1 MKKIILS
8 ILILIAL
15 VFVNGCYYVFNG
27 QFKSMEKLE
36 QGKGLN
42 LYECCSIYSIH
53 TAAWMTS
60 WILCPEAADQCFLMA
75 FSKEGSTHIRKS
87 NFMKSKYIRTLAA
100 SNQNKEMFVINYPLN
115 EITSN
120 RESSLRN
127 EMRYA
132 LAFDGAKF
140 FRITNPETNTEVGN
154 ELRLEVKY
162 DNYTAVYNMGL
173 VKITFN
179 WQLLRYIQDL
189 GWLSKCTIIYRCS

>member
-1 MKKIILS
+1 
-8 ILILIAL
+8 
-15 VFVNGCYYVFNG
+15 
-27 QFKSMEKLE
+27 MEKLE
-36 QGKGLN
+36 QGKDLN

-53 TAAWMTS
+53 TAAWLTS

-100 SNQNKEMFVINYPLN
+100 SNQNKETFVINYPLN

-162 DNYTAVYNMGL
+162 DNYTAIYNMGL

-189 GWLSKCTIIYRCS
+189 GWLSKCTIIYHCS